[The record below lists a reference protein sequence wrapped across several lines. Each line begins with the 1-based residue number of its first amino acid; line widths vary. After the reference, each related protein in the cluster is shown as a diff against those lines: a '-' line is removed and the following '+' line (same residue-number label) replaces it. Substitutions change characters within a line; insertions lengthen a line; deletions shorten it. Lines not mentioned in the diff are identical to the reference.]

1 MGIKVGSKKPKLGGA
16 VYILPNLI
24 TTGNLFFGF
33 FSIVKCLQ
41 NDFEWAASAI
51 LLAAVFDVLD
61 GRVARMTGGT
71 SEFGVQYDSLCD
83 LVSFGL
89 APAFLMYQAGLSS
102 LGRLGWIICFLFL
115 ACGALRLARFNVQ
128 SAIGKASGDFTGLPI
143 PMAAGVVA
151 CYVAFSSDLKDVELD
166 LAWLNALLGYVNAP
180 ATRTAFFVIAGIGLA
195 LAMVSNVTYRSHKAL
210 KISGIKPFKILVGLV
225 ILTGLI
231 AYRPAFLG
239 FLAFGLYALSGPIE
253 WLMGWKKAV
262 EDDEIFAPEDDDDI
276 VESPL
281 HVEE

>member
-1 MGIKVGSKKPKLGGA
+1 MALKVVGKRPKLGGA

-41 NDFEWAASAI
+41 GDFEWAASAI

-102 LGRLGWIICFLFL
+102 LGRPGWIICFLFL

-151 CYVAFSSDLKDVELD
+151 CYVSFATDLKDVDSD
-166 LAWLNALLGYVNAP
+166 LQWLNLVAQFLIKP
-180 ATRTAFFVIAGIGLA
+180 QTRTVFFAISGIWLA
-195 LAMVSNVTYRSHKAL
+195 LAMVSNITYRSHKAL
-210 KISGIKPFKILVGLV
+210 KISGLKPFKLLVGLV

-239 FLAFGLYALSGPIE
+239 FLAFTLYALSGPIE
-253 WLMGWKKAV
+253 WILGWKKPV
-262 EDDEIFAPEDDDDI
+262 EDDDIFANEEEE
-276 VESPL
+276 ESMES
-281 HVEE
+281 HSHADR